1 LSLRPLSAYDAGPY
15 RPRRTAIAALLV
27 ASAVYV
33 GSMPLHWVAVI
44 SPTGT
49 YEIVDG
55 LQQAN
60 WILVG
65 TVAIVAVAVAL
76 VRAPPGG
83 FIRFSL
89 VALDFAFTL
98 GMYIEYID
106 NLGRADSLTVKPY
119 LGPGFFLALGATA
132 LLIGASVVAW
142 REPSG

>member
-1 LSLRPLSAYDAGPY
+1 MSLRPLSAYEAGPY
-15 RPRRTAIAALLV
+15 RPRRKAIAALLV
-27 ASAVYV
+27 VAAVYV

-44 SPTGT
+44 SSTGT

>member
-1 LSLRPLSAYDAGPY
+1 
-15 RPRRTAIAALLV
+15 
-27 ASAVYV
+27 
-33 GSMPLHWVAVI
+33 MPLHWVAVI
-44 SPTGT
+44 SSTGT

-65 TVAIVAVAVAL
+65 AVAILAVAVAL

-89 VALDFAFTL
+89 IALDFAFTL

-119 LGPGFFLALGATA
+119 LGPGFFLALAATA
-132 LLIGASVVAW
+132 LLIGTSVFAW
-142 REPSG
+142 REPSD